1 MQSVLVYTLTFLL
14 MFSASVLY
22 KNGRSAVIV
31 PDMKF
36 RRWDI
41 LACLVFTIVFG
52 LRYNVGIDYANYKEM
67 YDTHE
72 FERLEYIFRGV
83 SELFAA
89 NEVHVTIYFALWAFL
104 QIYILMKA
112 FQNEKFIYPALIF
125 TLFAG
130 QYFLLWMNVIRQ
142 DIAACIFI
150 YSIAFIVDKKFL
162 KYLLCIVL
170 ACGFHKTAI
179 LLLAVYPILRYHKNY
194 FNNIPVQLGLLLVS
208 VVIGLKSAGL
218 MDAIDRVLEPILLA
232 LGYEEYA
239 FGGVESSMSEVK
251 IGVSFL
257 ATLMIDFMII
267 AYSKR
272 MKAFYANDRFLCF
285 YDLYYAGI
293 VLNMLLANSFILQRP
308 VRYFRFFKMI
318 IAAYLLYYLY
328 KNGKSKIN
336 VIAFIVL
343 IALFLL
349 LYISLFRYA
358 PDACYIYYFFW
369 QQ

>member
-22 KNGRSAVIV
+22 KNGRYAVLV

-41 LACLVFTIVFG
+41 LACLIFTIVFG

-67 YDTHE
+67 YDTRD
-72 FERLEYIFRGV
+72 FDRLEYIFRGV

-112 FQNEKFIYPALIF
+112 FRSEKFIYPALIF

-162 KYLLCIVL
+162 KYLLCIVI

-194 FNNIPVQLGLLLVS
+194 FNNIPLQFALLLVAF
-208 VVIGLKSAGL
+208 VFGLKSGAV
-218 MDAIDRVLEPILLA
+218 MNHIDSLLESFMML
-232 LGYEEYA
+232 LGYEGYA
-239 FGGVESSMSEVK
+239 FGGVESSMAEMKLGISLL
-251 IGVSFL
+251 SSM
-257 ATLMIDFMII
+257 MIDVII
-267 AYSKR
+267 ISYSTK
-272 MKAFYANDRFLCF
+272 MKSYYNNHKFLCY
-285 YDLYYAGI
+285 YDLYFVGVIAY
-293 VLNMLLANSFILQRP
+293 MLFANSYILLRP
-308 VRYFRFFKMI
+308 FRYFKFFKMI
-318 IAAYLLYYLY
+318 ISAYLLYYLF
-328 KNGKSKIN
+328 KNGKSPKN
-336 VIAFIVL
+336 VLAFIVF
-343 IALFLL
+343 IL
-349 LYISLFRYA
+349 LYLLQYVAIFRYSA
-358 PDACYIYYFFW
+358 DACYVYNFYW
-369 QQ
+369 